1 MKTGTLV
8 PYAIR
13 RTERHLEAFDR
24 LAAMLE
30 RGECEEAPIAEA
42 EAAHPLFPTLDPG
55 LFS

>member
-13 RTERHLEAFDR
+13 RTERHLEAFGT
-24 LAAMLE
+24 LASMLE
-30 RGECEEAPIAEA
+30 RGEVEASILGEA

-55 LFS
+55 LFA

>member
-13 RTERHLEAFDR
+13 RTERHLEVFAR
-24 LAAMLE
+24 LAEMLE
-30 RGECEEAPIAEA
+30 RGGLDEGAIQQA

-55 LFS
+55 LFA